1 MANVRRPSGR
11 GAGLALLLFVVACL
25 AAPLAALPSV
35 PSDTGAGGRIQGRV
49 IDRTAPPHPLARQA
63 VSLAIIERAATSE
76 RRTTSDGGGRFAFAD
91 LPVGGIRVFVLATEY
106 RGVQYE
112 SDRIHLSPDAP
123 ARSVDLV
130 VYERVQ
136 DRASI
141 RAPVVFAVVDVAP
154 GGIHVG
160 AIQRF
165 DNPTDRTA
173 LPTGADPLLFPLPSG
188 AQAVT
193 FLAGWRNPRVADGM
207 ITDAIPLLPGA
218 LQVAYAFGV
227 ETRGRDLS
235 FPWRLPYGASDV
247 EILVEDAG
255 IRVRAEGLHPAGTVA
270 GPRGSYARWS
280 GGPVPQGGQV
290 EVRLS
295 GLPASRSVLPA
306 AVGAALAV
314 ALGGGLLWAL
324 RRPAPT
330 RA

>member
-1 MANVRRPSGR
+1 M
-11 GAGLALLLFVVACL
+11 
-25 AAPLAALPSV
+25 
-35 PSDTGAGGRIQGRV
+35 
-49 IDRTAPPHPLARQA
+49 IDRTAPSHPLAHQD

-76 RRTTSDGGGRFAFAD
+76 RRVTSDAEGRFAFAD

-112 SDRIHLSPDAP
+112 SDRIQLPPDAP

-130 VYERVQ
+130 VYERAR
-136 DRASI
+136 DRVAI
-141 RAPVVFAVVDVAP
+141 RATVAFAVVDIAP

-165 DNPTDRTA
+165 ENPTDRTA
-173 LPTGADPLLFPLPSG
+173 LPTGADPLVFPLPSG

-193 FLAGWRNPRVADGM
+193 FLAGWRDPRVVDGT
-207 ITDAIPLLPGA
+207 ITDAIPLLPGP

-227 ETRGRDLS
+227 EARRRDLS
-235 FPWRLPYGASDV
+235 FQWRFPYGASDV

-255 IRVRAEGLHPAGTVA
+255 IRVRAESLHLAGTVA
-270 GPRGSYARWS
+270 GPRGRYARWS
-280 GGPVPQGGQV
+280 GGPVPPGGQV
-290 EVRLS
+290 EVRLA
-295 GLPASRSVLPA
+295 GLPAARSVLPT

-314 ALGGGLLWAL
+314 ALGSGLLWAL
-324 RRPAPT
+324 RRRAPT